1 MKRNL
6 KDGTLGD
13 SPGGF
18 WYNGVRFIDRETLMN
33 TKRFALLSAALLLCA
48 IGASASQALHAGE
61 AAIYKIGGFL
71 TVDRINDISITR
83 HVLETAN
90 NGNIPLQ
97 NIWMINFVDDKWNFP
112 GERKQITTNDHYV
125 FMKNGAIS
133 SGRIVDFSSARR
145 WFEFEN
151 GQKFPIGEIR
161 RIYFSK
167 ALPPGLAAQL
177 EKEKEEKPVPIPP
190 PATFVGEYEQL
201 NSEQVYLL
209 RLKEDKT
216 AEMVVPRFP
225 SASIFIRDLNKTLV
239 GVWEATGDNQV
250 TLKFA
255 PSEVNRLSFVY
266 VFNREE
272 NVLIATGDARETYGD
287 LRLTRR

>member
-1 MKRNL
+1 
-6 KDGTLGD
+6 
-13 SPGGF
+13 
-18 WYNGVRFIDRETLMN
+18 MN
-33 TKRFALLSAALLLCA
+33 RKRFVLLSAALLLCA

-61 AAIYKIGGFL
+61 AAIYKIGGL
-71 TVDRINDISITR
+71 LIVDRINDISITR

-112 GERKQITTNDHYV
+112 GERKQVTTNDHFV
-125 FMKNGAIS
+125 FMKNGAVS

-145 WFEFEN
+145 WFEFDN

-167 ALPPGLAAQL
+167 TLPPGLAAQL
-177 EKEKEEKPVPIPP
+177 EKEKPVPIPL
-190 PATFVGEYEQL
+190 PATFIGEYERL
-201 NSEQVYLL
+201 DSEQVYLL

-225 SASIFIRDLNKTLV
+225 GASVFIRDLDKTLV

-255 PSEVNRLSFVY
+255 PSEGVNRLSFVY
-266 VFNREE
+266 VFNREG
-272 NVLIATGDARETYGD
+272 NVLIATGDAQATYGD

>member
-1 MKRNL
+1 
-6 KDGTLGD
+6 
-13 SPGGF
+13 
-18 WYNGVRFIDRETLMN
+18 MN
-33 TKRFALLSAALLLCA
+33 TKRFVLLSAVLLLCA

-112 GERKQITTNDHYV
+112 GERQQITTNDHYV
-125 FMKNGAIS
+125 FMKNGAVS

-145 WFEFEN
+145 WFEFDN

-167 ALPPGLAAQL
+167 TLPPSLAAQL
-177 EKEKEEKPVPIPP
+177 EKEKEKKPEPIPQ

-201 NSEQVYLL
+201 NSEKVYTLS
-209 RLKEDKT
+209 LKDDKS
-216 AEMVVPRFP
+216 ALMVVPRFP
-225 SASIFIRDLNKTLV
+225 NAPIFTRELTKTLY

-255 PSEVNRLSFVY
+255 PDEANRLSIVY
-266 VFNREE
+266 VFNREG
-272 NVLIATGDARETYGD
+272 NVLIATGDAQATYGD